1 MFDKLLVVYGVVR
14 IPTVFFYITP
24 NKEKILTRKTT
35 FWYLVGDQYLK
46 KNRPE
51 VRSPKVIPRASLV
64 TALSAFEYLC
74 KAIQLFAFPPLF
86 QRTSASICDV
96 WKGISSISSGV
107 I

>member
-46 KNRPE
+46 KKSPGGSFSQSDTQGQFSDCSLCFRIPLQSHPIIRIPTAFSE
-51 VRSPKVIPRASLV
+51 DVRINL
-64 TALSAFEYLC
+64 
-74 KAIQLFAFPPLF
+74 
-86 QRTSASICDV
+86 
-96 WKGISSISSGV
+96 
-107 I
+107 